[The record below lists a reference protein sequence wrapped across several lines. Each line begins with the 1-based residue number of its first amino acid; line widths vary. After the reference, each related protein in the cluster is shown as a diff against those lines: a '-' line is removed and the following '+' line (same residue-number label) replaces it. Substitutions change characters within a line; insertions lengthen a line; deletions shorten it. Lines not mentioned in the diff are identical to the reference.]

1 MATASHAHDS
11 VAAERGRCVCAG
23 EIPTR
28 IDGTDRPHDVPI
40 EARQE
45 VAEAAAPERARP
57 ISQRNGAACGYARE
71 RRSSR
76 ARLPA
81 RAIYPMC
88 SLPKYRGRHSEYP
101 RGHSPVTHSLTHSTS
116 QNYARLNA
124 SRWFVG
130 CGLNPGSGALTSTSC
145 LVLPNAL
152 PTSRSPASAPSHPA
166 AHPAP
171 TCDRTA
177 RCAHRPACVAQ
188 ASLHLRM
195 TCDEPSDG
203 VSAGKRPS
211 GGSAGAYAAG

>member
-11 VAAERGRCVCAG
+11 AAAEPGRCVCAG
-23 EIPTR
+23 EMPTR
-28 IDGTDRPHDVPI
+28 IDGTDRPHNVPV

-101 RGHSPVTHSLTHSTS
+101 RGHSPVTHSLTALRKITRGLMRHDGSWAVDLTR
-116 QNYARLNA
+116 AVVRL
-124 SRWFVG
+124 
-130 CGLNPGSGALTSTSC
+130 
-145 LVLPNAL
+145 LVPHVWIFRMLCPRA
-152 PTSRSPASAPSHPA
+152 
-166 AHPAP
+166 
-171 TCDRTA
+171 DRRHQPHRTQ
-177 RCAHRPACVAQ
+177 RHIQPRPAIERPDARTDRR
-188 ASLHLRM
+188 ALH
-195 TCDEPSDG
+195 
-203 VSAGKRPS
+203 KR
-211 GGSAGAYAAG
+211 ACICA